1 MKTPGRVYAV
11 RADDVESLESA
22 GHYVE
27 LRTATGTH
35 LVRDTMA
42 AIERRLDP
50 ERFVRIHR
58 SAIVNV
64 DKVKELRPAFH
75 GEFEVVL

>member
-1 MKTPGRVYAV
+1 L
-11 RADDVESLESA
+11 RA
-22 GHYVE
+22 
-27 LRTATGTH
+27 ATGTH
-35 LVRDTMA
+35 LVRDAMA

-50 ERFVRIHR
+50 RRFVRIHR

-75 GEFEVVL
+75 GEFEVVLSSGRRLRCSRTYAPDLTRVMQS